1 MKIIPVSEENFWVQ
15 LFKNLIDFYAP
26 TRLWKLIKYVDIFL
40 AHSMRR
46 NKYLASRKSFTYL
59 SYILCIGL
67 LYNDMRKPVTIL
79 RFIWKTIVKI
89 KCLFLMLLYYAPC
102 CARNNGMEFFLKS
115 SFLTYM
121 CLFAFRYC
129 KILTINLCFYLE
141 NQVFWVVW
149 TTQHLFNPDLFVFVM
164 CLKTKEDLFYC
175 QCCIVLIGKKN
186 ITLANEPSQL

>member
-1 MKIIPVSEENFWVQ
+1 MKDKAEKSARVIHGKNKCWLMSLSLIFVGKIIPVSGENFWVQ

-79 RFIWKTIVKI
+79 RFIWETIVKI

-102 CARNNGMEFFLKS
+102 CARNTGIEFFLNS
-115 SFLTYM
+115 SFFFETGAM
-121 CLFAFRYC
+121 PTPTKFRNSTNC
-129 KILTINLCFYLE
+129 GWGGSF
-141 NQVFWVVW
+141 
-149 TTQHLFNPDLFVFVM
+149 
-164 CLKTKEDLFYC
+164 
-175 QCCIVLIGKKN
+175 
-186 ITLANEPSQL
+186 QLL

>member
-1 MKIIPVSEENFWVQ
+1 MSLSLIFVGKIIPVSGENFWVQ

-129 KILTINLCFYLE
+129 KILTINPSITDGVHRKE
-141 NQVFWVVW
+141 NLVELIPVFS
-149 TTQHLFNPDLFVFVM
+149 TFSNFF
-164 CLKTKEDLFYC
+164 KKKE
-175 QCCIVLIGKKN
+175 KKN
-186 ITLANEPSQL
+186 IKAILCNFSMRLLKYF